1 MICEKLLGTLDTLNV
16 SGKSMEYVDIEWD
29 ESFKKIHRKVTDKG
43 REVGIR
49 MDDSILT
56 RGLFEGD
63 VIYMDDDLVI
73 SVHTPPCEV
82 IHITVSTDHAFMIPK
97 VCYEIGNRHAPLF
110 YGEDSY
116 TFLTPYNEPMLLML
130 SRLHGVSAEKIVQ
143 KLDFAQRISSGSGH
157 GHHHH

>member
-1 MICEKLLGTLDTLNV
+1 MICEKLLGTLDTLDV

-29 ESFKKIHRKVTDKG
+29 EAFKKIHRKVTDTG

-49 MDDSILT
+49 MDDSIRT

-82 IHITVSTDHAFMIPK
+82 IHITVSADHAFMIPK

-130 SRLHGVSAEKIVQ
+130 SKLHGVSAEKIVQ
-143 KLDFAQRISSGSGH
+143 KLDFARRISSGSGH